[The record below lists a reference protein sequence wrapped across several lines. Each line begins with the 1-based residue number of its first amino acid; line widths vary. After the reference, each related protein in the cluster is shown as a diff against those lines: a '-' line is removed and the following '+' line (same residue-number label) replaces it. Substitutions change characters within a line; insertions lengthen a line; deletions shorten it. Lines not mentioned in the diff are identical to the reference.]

1 MMPFSMQ
8 LEGPIAQYREREID
22 LLGDIAATLAEL
34 GDSAAEDRRRL
45 LDVAQDLR
53 DMFFLVVVIGEF
65 NAGKSTFINALLGDD
80 LLAMGITPTTEAI
93 HLIRYGETV
102 TRVPNIREDGIYEW
116 THPNTGAQ
124 GVSLVDTPGTGSVFQ
139 RHETTAKAFLHRS
152 DLVIFVISAKRAF
165 SQTERLYLDL
175 ARGYGKKIILVVN
188 QVDLLEPNEQQD
200 VRRFVERQAE
210 ELLDIKPL
218 IFMVSAKEGLKTA
231 RARSGMGAA
240 VSVVN
245 SDGADS
251 IPDGVPPV
259 LADTSGMGAVRAHL
273 QGVYNQA
280 PPAKQK
286 LLAQLDLAER
296 VVKQY
301 LDHVKVNADLVG
313 ADRQKAEDVQRELE
327 QQSGALSGQLAAARA
342 QIDGVFEGMRLRG
355 LNFIN
360 QNLSPRRFGR
370 PLSREALQAQFQE
383 EVVGRALRD
392 IETASGNY
400 INALID
406 QSRQYW
412 RGVID
417 RLNQL
422 QQLMDQE
429 LAGLDSGIYA
439 EQREALQEAIRIAES
454 ELKSY
459 SSGKVIGEMQSIF
472 RTNLNGFALWAGT
485 AIIGFIVSVLAIAA
499 PGPIIG
505 AGAAVLAPVVFLAAP
520 IAAIGG
526 VAAVRYLRRVTEQS
540 KRELNTRIDQ
550 IEKTYHEALDE
561 LTQKER
567 SRLTDYGSQVLMPI
581 FSRLEVLSERY
592 NAQQSKLRSFHDQVT
607 SLRTSITAIK

>member
-1 MMPFSMQ
+1 MTLPFFMS

-22 LLGDIAATLAEL
+22 LLGDIAMTLAEL
-34 GDSAAEDRRRL
+34 GDHAAEDRRRL
-45 LDVAQDLR
+45 LDVAQDMR
-53 DMFFLVVVIGEF
+53 DMFFMVVVIGEF
-65 NAGKSTFINALLGDD
+65 NAGKSTFINALLGDE

-93 HLIRYGETV
+93 HLIRYGETP

-116 THPNTGAQ
+116 MHPNTGAP

-188 QVDLLEPNEQQD
+188 QVDLLEANEQQD
-200 VRRFVERQAE
+200 VRRFVERQVE
-210 ELLDIKPL
+210 ELLDLKPL
-218 IFMVSAKEGLKTA
+218 IFMVSAREGLKAA
-231 RARSGMGAA
+231 RARVSGAATMINVSSGGDGAQNAAAAAVITGDSSGM
-240 VSVVN
+240 
-245 SDGADS
+245 D
-251 IPDGVPPV
+251 
-259 LADTSGMGAVRAHL
+259 AVRAHL
-273 QGVYNQA
+273 NGVYNQA
-280 PPAKQK
+280 PPARQK

-301 LDHVKVNADLVG
+301 LDHVKGNYDLVG

-342 QIDGVFEGMRLRG
+342 QIDSVFEGMRLRG
-355 LNFIN
+355 LSFIN
-360 QNLSPRRFGR
+360 HNLSMRRFGR
-370 PLSREALQAQFQE
+370 PLSREVLQAQFQE

-392 IETASGNY
+392 IETASNNY

-412 RGVID
+412 RGVIE

-422 QQLMDQE
+422 KQLMDQE

-439 EQREALQEAIRIAES
+439 EQREALQDAIRIAEA

-459 SSGKVIGEMQSIF
+459 SSGKVIGDMRAGFQN
-472 RTNLNGFALWAGT
+472 NLNRF
-485 AIIGFIVSVLAIAA
+485 SIASLVTL
-499 PGPIIG
+499 G
-505 AGAAVLAPVVFLAAP
+505 GAAFLIAELATASALLSGTVGLLVPPLILATTAVS
-520 IAAIGG
+520 GL
-526 VAAVRYLRRVTEQS
+526 VAVRYLRRASEDA

-550 IEKTYHEALDE
+550 IEKIYHEALDE

-567 SRLTDYGSQVLMPI
+567 RRLTEYGSQVLMPI
-581 FSRLEVLSERY
+581 FSQLEVLSERY
-592 NAQQSKLRSFHDQVT
+592 GTQQSKLRSFQDQII
-607 SLRTSITAIK
+607 SLRASISAM